1 MAGCEWE
8 KSLFISHPL
17 PASRHP
23 PGGLGASMHRH
34 FDKDIEE
41 IKDLLL
47 RMGAMVEDAISESI
61 RALLERDTSLAEEVI
76 RNDDRIDQMELEIDR
91 RTLELMAKMQ
101 PAAVDLRFVA
111 AMMKITPELERI
123 ADLAQDVCE
132 RVIELNREPA
142 LKAMIAIPRLAQDA
156 QAMVR
161 QSLDAFVRAD
171 GNLARRVIAQDDSI
185 DQQTEQS
192 FRELL
197 TYMLEDPRNIS
208 RAIRLTFVGKYFE
221 RMADGATNI
230 CEMVVYLAEGKMIKH
245 ATGMLNNG

>member
-1 MAGCEWE
+1 
-8 KSLFISHPL
+8 
-17 PASRHP
+17 
-23 PGGLGASMHRH
+23 MHRH
-34 FDKDIEE
+34 FDTDIEQ

-61 RALLERDTSLAEEVI
+61 RALLERDTTLAEEVI

-123 ADLAQDVCE
+123 GDLAQDVCE
-132 RVIELNREPA
+132 RAIELNREPQ
-142 LKAMIAIPRLAQDA
+142 LKAMIAIPRLATDA
-156 QAMVR
+156 QTMVR
-161 QSLDAFVRAD
+161 KALDAFVRSD
-171 GNLARRVIAQDDSI
+171 GNLAREVIAMDDSI

-208 RAIRLTFVGKYFE
+208 RSIRLTFIGKYFE

-230 CEMVVYLAEGKMIKH
+230 CEMVVYLVEGKMIKH
-245 ATGMLNNG
+245 VHEANRAG